1 MNKLTIRR
9 PILFLALSVIAAAVL
24 AGCSPAQGEDQGTNA
39 TSVAPSDASPRTHV
53 FRTGDPIFDT
63 NYRITM
69 PLLEGY
75 TGLNGVVFGTDGGQ
89 GMSAWTVAN
98 VYADPCLWAGT
109 LLDPPIDAS
118 VDGLVAGLAGQ
129 KGRHATPATD
139 VSLSGYTG
147 KYMEVTTPAGMDPAD
162 CDGGEYR
169 TWTHP
174 FGGQRSLEPDQ
185 RDLLWIV
192 DVEGTRVVIDS
203 ALGPDTTDQDRADR
217 TQMVESIRIDPV

>member
-1 MNKLTIRR
+1 M
-9 PILFLALSVIAAAVL
+9 
-24 AGCSPAQGEDQGTNA
+24 
-39 TSVAPSDASPRTHV
+39 
-53 FRTGDPIFDT
+53 
-63 NYRITM
+63 M
-69 PLLEGY
+69 PLLDGY

-98 VYADPCLWAGT
+98 VYADPCRWAGT
-109 LLDPPIDAS
+109 LLDPPIDPS
-118 VDGLVAGLAGQ
+118 VDGLVAGLASQ

-139 VSLSGYTG
+139 VSLSGFTG
-147 KYMEVTTPAGMDPAD
+147 KDMEVTTPSRMDPAD

-174 FGGQRSLEPDQ
+174 LGGQRSLEPDQ

-203 ALGPDTTDQDRADR
+203 ALGPDTTEQDRADR
-217 TQMVESIRIDPV
+217 THMVESILIEPV